1 MSDIGIFQQPRIVA
15 VALNSIMATPRGR
28 PKKTLAAGR
37 NVILKALP
45 PGFLDDLPVEDQ
57 RAISEIVGKPVMLNE
72 YDADGR
78 AELEFTD
85 TEDVI
90 HFIYVDPKFIETA
103 Q

>member
-1 MSDIGIFQQPRIVA
+1 
-15 VALNSIMATPRGR
+15 MATPRGR

-45 PGFLDDLPVEDQ
+45 SGFLDDLPVEDQ

-85 TEDVI
+85 SEDVI
-90 HFIYVDPKFIETA
+90 SLHLRRPEVH
-103 Q
+103 